1 MRCPFS
7 MRRLGSQI
15 TALIFK
21 HVPARLPIF
30 FHTKQAGG
38 QSPSLCLSPGEQQM
52 RRQGGLLCGG
62 KGRLIRSRSPAC
74 SLVWLCETQPRR
86 GGGGG
91 NSKQLAVFLWS
102 LKNKQ
107 GGRKNELKYVNEF
120 RSGFYLK
127 KKKKVRMFESL
138 WKQQWIG
145 LQAFLNSVAA
155 IFSLSSTLSTNFR
168 FPASA

>member
-1 MRCPFS
+1 MSLFHE
-7 MRRLGSQI
+7 
-15 TALIFK
+15 T
-21 HVPARLPIF
+21 ARLANNCIDFQTCSCPTANLLPHKASRRTEPIPLF
-30 FHTKQAGG
+30 K
-38 QSPSLCLSPGEQQM
+38 PGRTTNASSRWVVM
-52 RRQGGLLCGG
+52 WG
-62 KGRLIRSRSPAC
+62 KGTADKKQVTC
-74 SLVWLCETQPRR
+74 MFTCVTMWNTAQK
-86 GGGGG
+86 GGRGG
-91 NSKQLAVFLWS
+91 NSKELAVFLWS